1 MILHESGGV
10 PGEAVPYAGLPGHEH
25 GNVEVLLVSAEMTP
39 KDHVLETAEMAP
51 KDHVLE
57 SADLFGP

>member
-1 MILHESGGV
+1 M
-10 PGEAVPYAGLPGHEH
+10 PGEAVPYAGLPGLEH
-25 GNVEVLLVSAEMTP
+25 GNVEVLLETAEMAP

-51 KDHVLE
+51 KHHVLE